1 MHSRY
6 LGLAIDVHGPLESA
20 TIGFAVF
27 MADRS
32 LEFWRARISDNA
44 KSMTPGASWA
54 QGKVAFVTGATSGLG
69 RGLAIGLL
77 NAGARVIATGRRSE
91 RLKQLEE
98 ETESD
103 RLLTRVLDVQSL
115 SSLQVCLS
123 GLPQNFADIDIL
135 VNNAGLAL
143 GLNKAHEALLEDW
156 ETMIQTNV
164 LGLTRVTRLI
174 LPGMVARNRGD
185 IINMS
190 SVAATYP
197 YPGANV
203 YGATKAYVRQLS
215 LNLRA
220 DLLGTAIRVTSVELG
235 LVETEFSLV
244 RFKGDALAA
253 RAPYAGTR
261 PLVTQDVVDVI
272 ESILRLPAHV
282 NVNAIEV
289 MPVQQSFA
297 PLAVDRKS

>member
-1 MHSRY
+1 
-6 LGLAIDVHGPLESA
+6 
-20 TIGFAVF
+20 
-27 MADRS
+27 
-32 LEFWRARISDNA
+32 
-44 KSMTPGASWA
+44 
-54 QGKVAFVTGATSGLG
+54 
-69 RGLAIGLL
+69 
-77 NAGARVIATGRRSE
+77 
-91 RLKQLEE
+91 
-98 ETESD
+98 
-103 RLLTRVLDVQSL
+103 
-115 SSLQVCLS
+115 
-123 GLPQNFADIDIL
+123 
-135 VNNAGLAL
+135 
-143 GLNKAHEALLEDW
+143 
-156 ETMIQTNV
+156 MIQTNV
-164 LGLTRVTRLI
+164 LGLTRVTRAV

-197 YPGANV
+197 YPGGNV

-235 LVETEFSLV
+235 LCETEFSLV
-244 RFKGDALAA
+244 RFKGDAAAA
-253 RAPYAGTR
+253 RAPYAGMR

-297 PLAVDRKS
+297 ALAVDRKT

>member
-1 MHSRY
+1 
-6 LGLAIDVHGPLESA
+6 L
-20 TIGFAVF
+20 
-27 MADRS
+27 
-32 LEFWRARISDNA
+32 
-44 KSMTPGASWA
+44 TPQDSWA
-54 QGKVAFVTGATSGLG
+54 QGRVAFVTGATSGMG

-77 NAGARVIATGRRSE
+77 HAGARVIATGRRSE
-91 RLKQLEE
+91 RLRQLED
-98 ETESD
+98 ETKSD
-103 RLLTRVLDVQSL
+103 RLLTRVLDVQSAA
-115 SSLQVCLS
+115 SLQACLT
-123 GLPQNFADIDIL
+123 GLPEAFTSIDTL

-143 GLNKAHEALLEDW
+143 GLNKAHEASLEDW

-164 LGLTRVTRLI
+164 LGLTRVTRAI

-197 YPGANV
+197 YPGGNV
-203 YGATKAYVRQLS
+203 YGATKAYVRQFS

-220 DLLGTAIRVTSVELG
+220 DLLGTALRVTSVELG
-235 LVETEFSLV
+235 LCETEFSLV
-244 RFKGDALAA
+244 RFKGDAAAA
-253 RAPYAGTR
+253 RAPYAGMR
-261 PLVTQDVVDVI
+261 PLVTQDVVDIV

-297 PLAVDRKS
+297 ALAVDRRS